1 MDVGLMD
8 VLDRLSRI
16 EREVSEIKVL
26 LRSAVT
32 VMDERTLEKMRE
44 AVKGFLAL
52 RDVVSRRWMGEPTVL
67 DEFKRSRGHER
78 G

>member
-1 MDVGLMD
+1 LDVGLMD

>member
-1 MDVGLMD
+1 MD